1 MTTWFARFSNA
12 PSLQPGGVDRGVI
25 PSARNWPY
33 LRFWQEKWSGV
44 RGGAAEAVAAV
55 TTGREGDAKR
65 VSDVPATSA
74 VSAEDVD
81 EDERRR
87 RRKEKRGRS
96 ARIPSC
102 PLLYMYGADKP
113 ARFHGDRWLED
124 VRASGGQVVEVK
136 GAGHWFQV
144 THADQVNEVLIRWL
158 EDTAELRTSG
168 VPQHRSAL

>member
-1 MTTWFARFSNA
+1 M
-12 PSLQPGGVDRGVI
+12 
-25 PSARNWPY
+25 
-33 LRFWQEKWSGV
+33 
-44 RGGAAEAVAAV
+44 RGGAAAV
-55 TTGREGDAKR
+55 TAATSRREGVAKG
-65 VSDVPATSA
+65 VSDVSATSA
-74 VSAEDVD
+74 VSAESKDD
-81 EDERRR
+81 HEDEEEDEYEQIR
-87 RRKEKRGRS
+87 RRKDRRERS
-96 ARIPSC
+96 ARVPSC